1 MRSTFNLK
9 ESNKDGLT
17 SIRFIAYFKEENKK
31 FVYSTGESINPSDWD
46 FENRQ
51 PKDLTGRTSKA
62 NEMRSIK
69 MQLDRYS
76 QFLIKIVNQY
86 KITNQDLSIEN
97 IKKAFDKEFKRVR
110 ATSNRF
116 FDVYNLF
123 LQMKKEDQSDE
134 ANSESTIK
142 RYTYNRKLLADFET
156 HSKKQLHFKNI
167 DLEFYNSFINY
178 SVTIKKHSANTLSRN
193 IGLLKTFMNWAFA
206 NNHTYKTDFKNFKN
220 VKKEITNEVALTLE
234 QVKEV
239 YLFDFTQNKRLERVR
254 DLFVFGSSTGMRFSN
269 YSKIKKTDIENNHIN
284 VRDKK
289 NPDKSLSIP
298 LNDFSKDI
306 LKKYNYKLPKM
317 SNQNFNNYIKEVF
330 QAIGYTHDVKMTKK
344 IGKNRTETM
353 IPFYKRISSHTARR
367 SFITIMKN
375 EKIPDKVI
383 MSYTGHRS
391 IEVLNRYYRP
401 NDEEKV
407 VFMKTVW
414 KMDDKPKLKILK
426 DA

>member
-1 MRSTFNLK
+1 
-9 ESNKDGLT
+9 
-17 SIRFIAYFKEENKK
+17 
-31 FVYSTGESINPSDWD
+31 
-46 FENRQ
+46 
-51 PKDLTGRTSKA
+51 
-62 NEMRSIK
+62 

-116 FDVYNLF
+116 FDVYDLF

-156 HSKKQLHFKNI
+156 HSKKQLHFKSI

-239 YLFDFTQNKRLERVR
+239 YQFDFTQNKRLERVR

-289 NPDKSLSIP
+289 NPDKSLYIP
-298 LNDFSKDI
+298 LNDFSKSI

-330 QAIGYTHDVKMTKK
+330 QAIGYTQDVKITKK
-344 IGKNRTETM
+344 IGKNRTEEL
-353 IPFYKRISSHTARR
+353 IPFYKRISSHTSRR

-391 IEVLNRYYRP
+391 LEVLNRYYRP

-414 KMDDKPKLKILK
+414 KMEDKPNLKIVK